1 MTDTI
6 QISSSLA
13 NFVEEEAKKPSAHMY
28 LSADSAQWQ
37 MEMNVRR
44 PPMNSNN
51 GRLMCVESPPSSF
64 EGKKEA
70 KGRKNSQPPR
80 AKRVSG

>member
-1 MTDTI
+1 MTDTV

-13 NFVEEEAKKPSAHMY
+13 NFVEEAKS
-28 LSADSAQWQ
+28 LSVDSAQWQ
-37 MEMNVRR
+37 MEMNVRRPWR

-51 GRLMCVESPPSSF
+51 GRLMCVESLPSSF

>member
-70 KGRKNSQPPR
+70 
-80 AKRVSG
+80 